1 VSVDDDSPGSAEQ
14 VSQLPIV
21 HNSLDWSELFA
32 KYPVPDVFE
41 RTVYRWSPERIRRLQ
56 SERFLELIEL
66 GWQNPFYSRR
76 WSEAGLKPGD
86 VRHLDDI
93 VHLPIF
99 TSEDIKNDQLE
110 NPPFGLIHTGAMALR
125 GKVPL
130 KVHTSGGTTGKPR
143 PTLYGPLEWELN
155 GLSFARGTYIQGG
168 RPGDIHQIPSTNS
181 LANFGWCVYKASHD
195 YLGIIPL
202 TTGSGVVTPS
212 RRQLEIAFDWGTNI
226 WTCFPEYL
234 TQLAKVAR
242 DELGRDV
249 RELNTKFIQSFLGP
263 DTDNTLRDQLEAL
276 WGCPVYD
283 HYGAHEQG
291 LGAFECQYK
300 AGLHFMEDTCYFEV
314 LDLETR
320 RPVPKGQ
327 SGNLVVTIL
336 FRSIPPII
344 RMNVQDVGRIL
355 YEEQCECGSYFR
367 RMDKFLGRSDSMVK
381 LRGTN
386 VFPMACLPG
395 VKSDNRTTGE
405 WICVVDRSQK
415 DGVLRDEMTVRIEVR
430 KDAPSR
436 EGLQAHL
443 ERRLH
448 SDLGVRVLVELV
460 DEGSLAEIAN
470 LGREGKPRRLID
482 RRFVKA

>member
-1 VSVDDDSPGSAEQ
+1 MTRKHSGAAAGEVST
-14 VSQLPIV
+14 LPIF
-21 HNSLDWSELFA
+21 HNVLDWDDLFA
-32 KYPVPDVFE
+32 TYPVPDVFE
-41 RTVYRWSPERIRRLQ
+41 RTVYRWSPDRIRQLQ
-56 SERFLELIEL
+56 SERFLDLIEL

-76 WSEAGLKPGD
+76 WADAGLGPGD
-86 VRHLDDI
+86 IRSLEDI

-110 NPPFGLIHTGAMALR
+110 NPPFGLIHSGAMALR

-155 GLSFARGTYIQGG
+155 GLTFARGTYIQGG
-168 RPGDIHQIPSTNS
+168 RPGDVHQIPATNS

-212 RRQLEIAFDWGTNI
+212 RRQLELAFDWGTTI
-226 WTCFPEYL
+226 WTSFPEYL

-249 RELNTKFIQSFLGP
+249 RELKTKFIQSFLGP
-263 DTDNTLRDQLEAL
+263 DTDNSLRKQLEEL

-291 LGAFECQYK
+291 LGAFECRHK

-314 LDLETR
+314 LDLETK

-355 YEEQCECGSYFR
+355 HEDRCECGSCFR

-395 VKSDNRTTGE
+395 VMSDPRTIGE
-405 WICVVDRSQK
+405 WICVVDRTEN
-415 DGVLRDEMTVRIEVR
+415 DGVLRDEMTIRVEVR
-430 KDAPSR
+430 NDAPTR
-436 EGLQAHL
+436 DGLQAHL
-443 ERRLH
+443 ERRFH
-448 SDLGVRVLVELV
+448 SDLGVRVAVELV
-460 DEGSLAEIAN
+460 DQGSLAEIAN
-470 LGREGKPRRLID
+470 LGREGKPRRLLD
-482 RRFVKA
+482 RRFAKR

>member
-1 VSVDDDSPGSAEQ
+1 VSVGDSRGDANQ
-14 VSQLPIV
+14 VSDLPIF
-21 HNSLDWSELFA
+21 HNSLDWNDLFA

-41 RTVYRWSPERIRRLQ
+41 RTVYKWSPERIRKMQ
-56 SERFLELIEL
+56 SERFLELVEI
-66 GWQNPFYSRR
+66 GWKNPFYRRR
-76 WSEAGLKPGD
+76 WSDAGIGPGD
-86 VRHLDDI
+86 VRSLDDI

-99 TSEDIKNDQLE
+99 SSEDIKNDQLE
-110 NPPFGLIHTGAMALR
+110 NPPFGLIHSGAMALR

-155 GLSFARGTYIQGG
+155 GLTFARGTYIQGG

-181 LANFGWCVYKASHD
+181 LANFGWCVYKGSHD

-212 RRQLEIAFDWGTNI
+212 RRQLEIAFDWGTNF
-226 WTCFPEYL
+226 WTSFPEYL

-249 RELNTKFIQSFLGP
+249 RELKTKFIQSFLGP
-263 DTDNTLRDQLEAL
+263 DVDNTLRRQLEAL

-291 LGAFECQYK
+291 LGAFECQHRT
-300 AGLHFMEDTCYFEV
+300 GLHFMEDTCYFEI
-314 LDLETR
+314 LDLETK
-320 RPVPKGQ
+320 RPVPDGQ
-327 SGNLVVTIL
+327 TGNLVVTIL

-344 RMNVQDVGRIL
+344 RMNVQDIGRIA
-355 YEEQCECGSYFR
+355 YQGQCECGSHFR

-386 VFPMACLPG
+386 LFPMACLPA
-395 VKSDNRTTGE
+395 VKSDDRTTGE
-405 WICVVDRSQK
+405 WICVVDRSEK
-415 DGVLRDEMTVRIEVR
+415 DGVLRDDMTVRVEVR

-436 EGLQAHL
+436 DGLRDHL

-448 SDLGVRVLVELV
+448 SDLGVRVAVELV
-460 DEGSLAEIAN
+460 EDGSLADIAN
-470 LGREGKPRRLID
+470 LGREGKPRRLLD
-482 RRFVKA
+482 RRFEKK